1 MRSRDWRRARKLH
14 SFGPTHAWV
23 LRTTT
28 EALRTSEERL
38 QLALQ
43 AGGSGAWDWD
53 FSRDAAEVSPSYR
66 ELFGLA
72 PDLTVTYEVWLS
84 HVHPEDRQR
93 CREYGEAFFAGR
105 ETDWRLQFRIVR
117 GDGKV
122 RWHRAIGK
130 VYRDAAGKP
139 LRFVGVS
146 TDVTEEQ
153 RALAALSE
161 SEARFRAMA
170 DGLPLIVWMHDAEGA
185 QQFVNRTFLEYF
197 DVEEEEMKGGRWQL
211 LMHPEDG
218 PIYAEEFMAC
228 VSERKPFHAE
238 VRVRNGRANGAT
250 SKVVGAAALVRGGRV
265 PRHGGHERR
274 CHRAPA
280 HGAGAARCRPAQG
293 RVSGDARPRAAQS
306 PGGHIPGAG
315 QLPPRAAG
323 GVAARPHA

>member
-1 MRSRDWRRARKLH
+1 MPE
-14 SFGPTHAWV
+14 F

-72 PDLTVTYEVWLS
+72 PDAPVTYEVWLS

-130 VYRDAAGKP
+130 VYRDADGKP

-218 PIYAEEFMAC
+218 PVYAEEFMAC
-228 VSERKPFHAE
+228 VRERRPFHAE
-238 VRVRNGRANGAT
+238 VCACATARANGAT
-250 SKVVGAAALVRGGRV
+250 SSRGRGRAGPRRASSSAWWARAPMSPSAGAWS
-265 PRHGGHERR
+265 RR
-274 CHRAPA
+274 CAMPTSARMSFWRCSATSCAIPWRSYPWRWTASASGCRWSRRSPA
-280 HGAGAARCRPAQG
+280 RVKRPSG
-293 RVSGDARPRAAQS
+293 R
-306 PGGHIPGAG
+306 PGS
-315 QLPPRAAG
+315 
-323 GVAARPHA
+323 